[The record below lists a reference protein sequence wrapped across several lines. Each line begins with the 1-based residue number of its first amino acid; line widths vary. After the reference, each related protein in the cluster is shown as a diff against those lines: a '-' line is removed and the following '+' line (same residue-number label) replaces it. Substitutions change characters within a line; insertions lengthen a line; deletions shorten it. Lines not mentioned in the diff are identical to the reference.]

1 MNRFF
6 ALFYKPIALLLCCYF
21 FFSTLSMKPEKQ
33 TPLDADAQQLGLALF
48 ADVHMEGNNQ
58 GRFDAMAHC
67 FKNLNAWKDS
77 TDALVLL
84 GDNTMNGFAG
94 EYLFLYSMLEHVNPI
109 SRYYTI
115 VGNHDV
121 GNSTE
126 IDFDEYAE
134 RNLSFMQTFNAVKPE
149 HLYYADELNGC
160 RLVFLAPNAPE
171 SAHRTY
177 GTAQLDFLEAELQK
191 AAAKDQPVFVFS
203 HYPSSRTSDDDYD
216 RFIDLLNSYD
226 KIFVIVGHMHYYV
239 RYQTVAGAQDTP
251 EIWVPC
257 ISMLDDNEK
266 INDYTGRGFRLEV
279 YNDRVVFRLINYYR
293 NEVYEDRTTYEA
305 ERSYTLTGEALEEE
319 QPWSP
324 WYPPIIGGTADAA

>member
-1 MNRFF
+1 MNR
-6 ALFYKPIALLLCCYF
+6 LLSLIYKPIVLLLSFYF
-21 FFSTLSMKPEKQ
+21 VLSTLSMKPEPQ
-33 TPLDADAQQLGLALF
+33 TPLEPDAQKLGLALF

-58 GRFDAMAHC
+58 GRFDALAHC

-126 IDFDEYAE
+126 IDFDEFAK
-134 RNLSFMQTFNAVKPE
+134 RNLGFMQTFNAVKPE

-160 RLVFLAPNAPE
+160 RLIFLAPNAPE

-177 GTAQLDFLEAELQK
+177 GTAQLDFLEAQLQA
-191 AAAKDQPVFVFS
+191 AAAKGQPVFVFS
-203 HYPSSRTSDDDYD
+203 HFPSSRTSDDDYD
-216 RFIDLLNSYD
+216 RYIDLLNSYD

-239 RYQTVAGAQDTP
+239 RYQTVEGPQDTP

-257 ISMLDDNEK
+257 ISVLDDNEK
-266 INDYTGRGFRLEV
+266 PNDFTGRGFRLEV
-279 YNDRVVFRLINYYR
+279 YSDRVVFRLINYYR
-293 NEVYEDRTTYEA
+293 NEVYSDRANYDVERTY
-305 ERSYTLTGEALEEE
+305 SLTGDILGEPE
-319 QPWSP
+319 PWF
-324 WYPPIIGGTADAA
+324 PPIIAGAEIA